1 MQLVERIFRAHPRKV
16 GEGYLEHMAFA
27 ARFAGR
33 MLAAGAAAL
42 IHALVPCLFETT
54 ASRMVRAIVAELDS
68 HRRGAAERPQAGVF
82 GGQTSVS

>member
-1 MQLVERIFRAHPRKV
+1 MQIVERVFRAHPRKV
-16 GEGYLEHMAFA
+16 GEGYVEHMAFA

-54 ASRMVRAIVAELDS
+54 ASRMVRAIVVELDS
-68 HRRGAAERPQAGVF
+68 RGRGAAERPQAGLF

>member
-42 IHALVPCLFETT
+42 VHALVPCLFETT

-68 HRRGAAERPQAGVF
+68 RRRGVAERPQAEVF